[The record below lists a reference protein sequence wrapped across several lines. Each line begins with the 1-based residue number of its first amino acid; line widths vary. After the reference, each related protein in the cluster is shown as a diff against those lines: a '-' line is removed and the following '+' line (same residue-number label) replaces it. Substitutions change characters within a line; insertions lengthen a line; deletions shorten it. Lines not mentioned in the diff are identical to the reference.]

1 MIDKRLFQLP
11 GIKSL
16 FPMLAGL
23 TVLQAFM
30 ILLQAKFLA
39 TALVISWQRQSLSHI
54 IQPTIFFIMAFLMRH
69 FLTWVKDAI
78 LDKYATQTTEN
89 IRADLLDK
97 IYTTGPQ
104 MIAQNG
110 SGNMVTNALDGMD
123 EINNYLNLI
132 LSKFMNMMIIPW
144 IILIYIF
151 FKDVTSGIVL
161 VLVFPII
168 ILFMIILGYAA
179 RDKANSQYAEY
190 IVLSNH
196 FLDALRGLTTL
207 KMLGLSKEYAH
218 NIYTVSEQYRKKTL
232 STLRI
237 AILSTFALDWFT
249 TLSIA
254 ILAVFLGLAL
264 MKGAM
269 PLYPAMV
276 TLILA
281 PEYFLPLR
289 NFANDFHATLN
300 GKNAFNATMKI
311 LALPTTKQK
320 ELLTDFTW
328 SQDSTLQL
336 SQINFQY
343 EGQKQPNDLRNISID
358 IQGYQKIAIVGQS
371 GAGKSTLLDIISGFL
386 IPQSGEVILNG
397 QKLPHLG
404 QNNWQTQFTYLPQ
417 KPYLFSDTIAN
428 NIRFYSPTASNEAV
442 IQAVQQAGLTE
453 FIRSLPQGLET
464 KVGQGGRGISGGQAQ
479 RIMLARSFLASERH
493 VLLFDEPTAHLDIE
507 TEYALKQ
514 TMLPLFDDHLVIF
527 ATHRLHWLQQMDYIL
542 VMEHGQIVEQ
552 GPVEQLLQEQAGP
565 FYELSAHMRGD
576 Q

>member
-16 FPMLAGL
+16 LPMLAGL
-23 TVLQAFM
+23 TILQAFM

-39 TALVISWQRQSLSHI
+39 TALVISWRRQSLKHI
-54 IQPTIFFIMAFLMRH
+54 IQPAIFFILAFLVRH
-69 FLTWVKDAI
+69 FLTWIKDAI
-78 LDKYATQTTEN
+78 LDKYATKTTEN
-89 IRADLLDK
+89 IRSKLLDK

-104 MIAQNG
+104 MIAQTG
-110 SGNMVTNALDGMD
+110 SGNLVTNTLDGMD
-123 EINNYLNLI
+123 EIDNYLNLI
-132 LSKFMNMMIIPW
+132 LSKFMNMIIIPL

-151 FKDVTSGIVL
+151 FKNTTSGLVL

-179 RDKANSQYAEY
+179 RDKAKSQYDEY

-254 ILAVFLGLAL
+254 ILSVFLGLAL
-264 MKGAM
+264 MNGAI

-281 PEYFLPLR
+281 PEFFLPLR

-311 LALPTTKQK
+311 LDLPITKQRDI
-320 ELLTDFTW
+320 LDTITW
-328 SQDSTLQL
+328 NHDSTLKL
-336 SQINFQY
+336 NNVNFQY
-343 EGQKQPNDLRNISID
+343 EGQKHLNDLHNISVN

-386 IPQSGEVILNG
+386 IPQSGEIILNG

-428 NIRFYSPTASNEAV
+428 NIRFYSPMASSKAV
-442 IQAVQQAGLTE
+442 TKALQQAGLTE
-453 FIRSLPQGLET
+453 FIRSLPKGLTT

-479 RIMLARSFLASERH
+479 RIMLARSFLANERH

-514 TMLPLFDDHLVIF
+514 TMLDLFDDHLIIF

-542 VMEHGQIVEQ
+542 VMDHGQIVEQ
-552 GPVEQLLQEQAGP
+552 GPVKKLLQEKSGP

-576 Q
+576 

>member
-16 FPMLAGL
+16 LPMLAGL
-23 TVLQAFM
+23 TILQAFM

-39 TALVISWQRQSLSHI
+39 TALVISWRRQSLKHI
-54 IQPTIFFIMAFLMRH
+54 IQPAIFFILAFLVRH
-69 FLTWVKDAI
+69 FLTWIKDAI
-78 LDKYATQTTEN
+78 LDKYATKTTEN
-89 IRADLLDK
+89 IRSKLLDK

-104 MIAQNG
+104 MIAQTG
-110 SGNMVTNALDGMD
+110 SGNLVTNTLDGMD
-123 EINNYLNLI
+123 EIDNYLNLI
-132 LSKFMNMMIIPW
+132 LSKFMNMIIIPL

-151 FKDVTSGIVL
+151 FKNTTSGLVL

-179 RDKANSQYAEY
+179 RDKAKSQYDEY

-254 ILAVFLGLAL
+254 ILSVFLGLAL
-264 MKGAM
+264 MNGAI

-281 PEYFLPLR
+281 PEFFLPLR

-311 LALPTTKQK
+311 LDLPITKQRDI
-320 ELLTDFTW
+320 LDNITW
-328 SQDSTLQL
+328 NHDSTLKL
-336 SQINFQY
+336 NNVNFQY
-343 EGQKQPNDLRNISID
+343 EGQKHLNDLHNISVN

-386 IPQSGEVILNG
+386 IPQSGEIILNG

-428 NIRFYSPTASNEAV
+428 NIRFYSPMASSKAV
-442 IQAVQQAGLTE
+442 TKALQQAGLTE
-453 FIRSLPQGLET
+453 FIRSLPKGLTT

-479 RIMLARSFLASERH
+479 RIMLARSFLANERH

-514 TMLPLFDDHLVIF
+514 TMLDLFDDHLIIF

-542 VMEHGQIVEQ
+542 VMDHGQIVEQ
-552 GPVEQLLQEQAGP
+552 GPVKKLLQEKSGP

-576 Q
+576 

>member
-11 GIKSL
+11 EIKPL
-16 FPMLAGL
+16 FKMLAGL
-23 TVLQAFM
+23 TILQAFM

-39 TALVISWQRQSLSHI
+39 EALVISWQRHNLNSI
-54 IQPTIFFIMAFLMRH
+54 VQPTIFFIIAFLCRH
-69 FLTWVKDAI
+69 FLTWVKDAL
-78 LDKYATQTTEN
+78 LDKYATKTTED
-89 IRADLLDK
+89 IRGQLLDK

-104 MIAQNG
+104 MIAKNG
-110 SGNMVTNALDGMD
+110 SGNIVTNALDGMD

-144 IILIYIF
+144 IILVFVF
-151 FKDVTSGIVL
+151 FKNVTSGIVL
-161 VLVFPII
+161 ILVFPII

-179 RDKANSQYAEY
+179 QDKADSQYAKY
-190 IVLSNH
+190 VVLSNH

-264 MKGAM
+264 IKGTI

-289 NFANDFHATLN
+289 NFANDYHATLN
-300 GKNAFNATMKI
+300 GKNAFTATMKI
-311 LALPTTKQK
+311 LAMPTTKQRQ
-320 ELLTDFTW
+320 LLPEFTW
-328 SQDSTLQL
+328 NQDSQL
-336 SQINFQY
+336 IIKNLSFQY
-343 EGQKQPNDLRNISID
+343 EAKQQPNDLQNINLQ
-358 IQGYQKIAIVGQS
+358 IQGYKRIGIVGQS
-371 GAGKSTLLDIISGFL
+371 GAGKSTLLDVLSGFL
-386 IPQSGEVILNG
+386 IPQEGNIQVDGHN
-397 QKLPHLG
+397 LPHLAQDG
-404 QNNWQTQFTYLPQ
+404 WQQQFTYLPQ

-428 NIRFYSPTASNEAV
+428 NIRFYVPDASNQDVQHAV
-442 IQAVQQAGLTE
+442 EQADLTQ
-453 FIRSLPQGLET
+453 FIKSLPAGLET

-479 RIMLARSFLASERH
+479 RIMLARAFLAKERH
-493 VLLFDEPTAHLDIE
+493 ILIFDEPTAHLDIE
-507 TEYALKQ
+507 TEYSLKQ
-514 TMLPLFDDHLVIF
+514 TMLPLFENHLVIF
-527 ATHRLHWLQQMDYIL
+527 ATHRLHWLEQMDYVIVL
-542 VMEHGQIVEQ
+542 DQGQIVEQ
-552 GPVEQLLQEQAGP
+552 GPVKQIIQKTSGP
-565 FYELSAHMRGD
+565 FYELSAHMRGE